1 MFKDLNAY
9 DEAIEKTLLLK
20 KYATARYMT
29 QDLLIISIDS
39 KELYL
44 KKYIKIQYLL
54 SLNFTRYLYD
64 IIIVLCLLV
73 TT

>member
-39 KELYL
+39 KGLYL

-54 SLNFTRYLYD
+54 SLNLTRYLYD